1 MNQTEKKY
9 IIEISKCTNRGNIV
23 HSSNTKECAERENI
37 MKENNIEKKI
47 RSAAS
52 NADQKL
58 GKSCS
63 VWYKLNKRTKILL
76 MILAAVLMLLILP
89 RTMKITMYYFYYIL
103 VKIKI
108 FQVMVVVVFAGI
120 LVDEIQKNG
129 MISAIARM
137 LFIVFLLK
145 IAGEM
150 TGVDTEAI
158 DMVLKWIANIPNL
171 IANFLTSGAF
181 L

>member
-1 MNQTEKKY
+1 MPN
-9 IIEISKCTNRGNIV
+9 
-23 HSSNTKECAERENI
+23 
-37 MKENNIEKKI
+37 
-47 RSAAS
+47 
-52 NADQKL
+52 L
-58 GKSCS
+58 
-63 VWYKLNKRTKILL
+63 
-76 MILAAVLMLLILP
+76 LLI
-89 RTMKITMYYFYYIL
+89 TVSSFGF
-103 VKIKI
+103 IKGKKAGVLAG
-108 FQVMVVVVFAGI
+108 FFAGI

-129 MISAIARM
+129 MISAIARI

-171 IANFLTSGAF
+171 IANFLTSGVF

>member
-1 MNQTEKKY
+1 
-9 IIEISKCTNRGNIV
+9 
-23 HSSNTKECAERENI
+23 
-37 MKENNIEKKI
+37 MKEN
-47 RSAAS
+47 S
-52 NADQKL
+52 NAKKFRSVVSNVNQKI
-58 GKSCS
+58 GKNFSI
-63 VWYKLNKRTKILL
+63 WNKLNKRNKILL
-76 MILAAVLMLLILP
+76 SALLAILMLLMVP
-89 RTMKITMYYFYYIL
+89 KTVEITIFYFYYIL
-103 VKIKI
+103 IK
-108 FQVMVVVVFAGI
+108 FKMLHVMVIVALIGI

-129 MISAIARM
+129 MRSAIARI

-171 IANFLTSGAF
+171 IANFLTSGVF